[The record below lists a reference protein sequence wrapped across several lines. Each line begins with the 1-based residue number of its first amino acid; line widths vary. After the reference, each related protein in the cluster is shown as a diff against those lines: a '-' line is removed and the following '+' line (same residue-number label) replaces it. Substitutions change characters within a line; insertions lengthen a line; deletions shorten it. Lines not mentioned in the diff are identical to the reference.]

1 MALNE
6 QCCFVKFT
14 QDPVTNSEIKEV
26 KSSLDW
32 GHIDASVHASPPS
45 GNCL

>member
-1 MALNE
+1 MNSVVLLSK
-6 QCCFVKFT
+6 QFT

-26 KSSLDW
+26 KSPLDW
-32 GHIDASVHASPPS
+32 GHIDASVYASPPS